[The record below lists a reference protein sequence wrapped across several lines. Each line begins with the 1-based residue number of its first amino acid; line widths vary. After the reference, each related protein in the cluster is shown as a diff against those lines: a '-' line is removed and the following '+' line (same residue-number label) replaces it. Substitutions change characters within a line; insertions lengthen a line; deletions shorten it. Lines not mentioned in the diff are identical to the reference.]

1 MKSTFLLYKDRKMV
15 LIMPEGTFHDE
26 VLFMMVVRPI
36 RCCLG
41 IAIGARAFVDVHRN
55 GRLRLMSRSGHI
67 ARKSCVARERRLRL
81 TARSGRLRRRLSQS
95 VPLRVLAAEP

>member
-1 MKSTFLLYKDRKMV
+1 MA

-41 IAIGARAFVDVHRN
+41 IAIGARVFVDVHRN
-55 GRLRLMSRSGHI
+55 CGSTPSR
-67 ARKSCVARERRLRL
+67 
-81 TARSGRLRRRLSQS
+81 RSQCGPRLRRRPSQWA
-95 VPLRVLAAEP
+95 P